1 MNEDIKIIVDKENL
15 DTIANAIREVTQ
27 ETENYSIDNLISK
40 AVNTITT
47 PLLQSKSI
55 VPGAETQNI
64 VADDEYRGLSVV
76 TVEGDTDLIASNIK
90 RNVEIFGV
98 KGSYNGPSS
107 SASTKT
113 TAKLKIN
120 SDDYTVN
127 GAPQTG
133 LYMRDHELNETIA
146 LEYTGDKTFLHWL
159 NNGGKVLGNGAASV
173 SYIHTAEST
182 IVPVTLSDALPGTQ
196 APYHAYIEFMSEASQ
211 VMGAGIWGSGD
222 AADMHALPKMPL
234 KIGSKSL
241 GWTLD
246 GSTLCTVQDIINSI
260 DGSFAHKEIRGLYQT
275 VTIPIT
281 ITIGNNLDDTT
292 YTVTANRGKLKAIYK
307 PNTGY
312 EDYTVHY
319 WSWDKEGLQ
328 PIGYGSDGGFP
339 MFAAYD
345 KTVYIQY
352 VPNGTAVSRY
362 STCVLTDMYPSGDE
376 DNFAITAIAVREIQ
390 SSDTVKL
397 IGMLIAYGGD
407 VEEETAEQT
416 MVVGSSIVTNYT
428 GTSTGKR
435 TSYQVNNYPNSPDE
449 VIWARGYVIYDDADG
464 VQHTLYSNVMSA
476 TWNELK
482 AKDEEAGIVE

>member
-1 MNEDIKIIVDKENL
+1 MAKYAVNGENL
-15 DTIANAIREVTQ
+15 ASVADAIREKGG
-27 ETENYSIDNLISK
+27 TEEPLIFPDGFVQAVEQLKTKPDLQDK
-40 AVNTITT
+40 AIT
-47 PLLQSKSI
+47 
-55 VPGAETQNI
+55 PGAEDQSVT
-64 VADDEYRGLSVV
+64 ADTGYDGLGAV
-76 TVEGDTDLIASNIK
+76 TVAGDADLIAANIK

-146 LEYTGDKTFLHWL
+146 LSYTGNKTFLHWL
-159 NNGGKVLGNGAASV
+159 NNGGKILGSGAASV

-182 IVPVTLSDALPGTQ
+182 IVPVTLSDALPGAQ

-211 VMGAGIWGSGD
+211 VVGAGTWGSGD
-222 AADMHALPKMPL
+222 AADMHVLPKAPL

-246 GSTLCTVQDIINSI
+246 GSTVCTVQDIINNI
-260 DGSFAHKEIRGLYQT
+260 DGSFAYKEIRGLYQT

-312 EDYTVHY
+312 EDYIVHY

-328 PIGYGSDGGFP
+328 PIGYADDGGFP

-352 VPNGTAVSRY
+352 VPKGTAVSRY

-376 DNFAITAIAVREIQ
+376 DDFAVTAIAVREIR

-449 VIWARGYVIYDDADG
+449 VIWARGYVIYADADG

-476 TWNELK
+476 TWRELK
-482 AKDEEAGIVE
+482 AKDEEAGIVV